1 MASKYAFYAEKLE
14 DFYRYPEKYYVHP
27 FRIYGNLWFVG
38 NADVG
43 AYLLDTEEGIV
54 LIDTTYPATRAQMI
68 QSVWEAGFRPA
79 DIRHILHTHG
89 HFDHIGATAFL
100 VSLSGARTYLGTED
114 AKMFRERPELMLAK
128 DAGPAFVDTFVPDT
142 ELHDGDVLTFGS
154 TKIRCVA
161 TPGHTMGVFTFFITL
176 EEGGRKLTAALCG
189 GVGLNTLCRD
199 FIEQYHTE
207 SYREYFPQSMEKIK
221 DERVDIVLGNHTGQN
236 RTIEKYEKMR
246 KDPLGPNPFVD
257 PAEWKGFIEKVLSG
271 YAGMLRDEEA
281 GTDQI

>member
-1 MASKYAFYAEKLE
+1 
-14 DFYRYPEKYYVHP
+14 
-27 FRIYGNLWFVG
+27 
-38 NADVG
+38 
-43 AYLLDTEEGIV
+43 
-54 LIDTTYPATRAQMI
+54 
-68 QSVWEAGFRPA
+68 
-79 DIRHILHTHG
+79 
-89 HFDHIGATAFL
+89 
-100 VSLSGARTYLGTED
+100 
-114 AKMFRERPELMLAK
+114 MFRERPELMLAK